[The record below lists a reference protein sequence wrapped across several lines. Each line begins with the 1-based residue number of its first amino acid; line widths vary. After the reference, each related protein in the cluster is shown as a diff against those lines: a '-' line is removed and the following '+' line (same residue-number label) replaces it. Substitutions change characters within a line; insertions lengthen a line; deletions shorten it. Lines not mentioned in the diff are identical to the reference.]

1 MFINQ
6 NYLLMN
12 FTTIFSCFR
21 LVKPT
26 SKNNIFY
33 AFWLFVFLFGQNVI
47 GQTVLINPSA
57 EGGFE
62 NGSTFEANGW
72 TPVGDVTNTWVVGS
86 APGWFTGSAG
96 AYVSN
101 DTGASWAYTNNAI
114 SRASFYRDVAFPAGA
129 ETITLN
135 FDWRANGNDGNWDN
149 LLVYVMDTSIVPS
162 NVGPTT
168 TNTTTT
174 GWPGYT
180 NGTTGYFLL
189 QRNGTIVPTET
200 TNVNYTFSAAQIA
213 FVAGSTKRLVFVWKN
228 DGSGGANPPAAVDNI
243 SLSALVPTCTVPL
256 NLSANSLTF
265 NSVNLEWDAPVSGSI
280 GYEYELRTS
289 GAPESGATG
298 LESSGNLADG
308 TLFTD
313 FQSLTANTSYTFY
326 LRSNCGSEFSSWI
339 SVSFFTGYCI
349 PSSTSSASY
358 IDNFSTTGGSTNISN
373 LGSGYTTGGYQ
384 DNYDTATVS
393 QYETG
398 IVNFSTAIVGGTV
411 GTSIWVDWNNDLVFD
426 NATERVFVTSSYGG
440 NQSGS
445 FEIPAGT
452 QLGDY
457 RMRVRIDFNA
467 VAPDAC
473 ASTNTR
479 TEAEDYKLTVI
490 EIPNCLPPSN
500 VTAVADSPFTATL
513 NWAASIT
520 EPSEGYQYYYST
532 EDIAPNTG
540 TTPSGQVGAGILTA
554 EIDEL
559 ESSTTYYVWIR
570 SNCGSDTFSDWT
582 LESVSFMTE
591 CNPPVITGTIP
602 GSVCG
607 QGTVDLS
614 ATANEGTIKW
624 YDAET
629 GGVLLATGGT
639 FTTPVLTETTSFW
652 VESATGS
659 MQSSGKPAPPASA
672 TGSSF
677 SNWGIVFNAT
687 ESVDLQSVSVYS
699 TTAGTLNI
707 KVTDSNLVELYSTGN
722 INITAG
728 GTTTPTIVPLSFT
741 VPAGTGYRI
750 LVKAFSGV
758 NLIRDSAALAFPYV
772 GTDGVV
778 SVISSEWGGT
788 TTGTYYYF
796 YDLKYSTGC
805 ASERAEVLATVTT
818 APDFSLSSDSL
829 AICPGETSQAVSIE
843 TGNEDY
849 DTYVWSPSTN
859 VTGDAQNGWVF
870 NPSETTTY
878 TLTASQSSGALCETT
893 TELTITVHPEPVISV
908 SEADSICAGTSTT
921 LTASL
926 LETVVL
932 GTDTTLTSA
941 TTQPTAFCNRWDQY
955 WNQTIYTA
963 AELQAAGFSAGTINA
978 ITYEITTIGSGTNV
992 TNFSIRIGNTT
1003 ETTVSSFVTSG
1014 FTTVYG
1020 PATYE
1025 HAIGLNTI
1033 TFDTPYLWDGV
1044 SNIIIDVRQDGA
1056 DSTNNAITY
1065 YTATAQPMTISAV
1078 TSTDS
1083 AVTTLQDLV
1092 AAASVTPATSLQR
1105 LNVVF
1110 DVTADTSAIE
1120 WLWTPGDFTTNSID
1134 VTPAQTTIY
1143 TVRATN
1149 TTTGCFTEET
1159 VEVTVNS
1166 VAVPTG
1172 ETEQTLTE
1180 GQTLADLIVEG
1191 ENLTWYSDEALQ
1203 NQISATT
1210 VAENNTTYYV
1220 TQTVGECTSEALAIT
1235 VEVTLSTGDFNL
1247 VALRAYPNPTNDFVT
1262 VSYNNNITTIAVINM
1277 LGQTLMTK
1285 NVNAN
1290 TTQIDM
1296 ASLPT
1301 GNYFVKVTV
1310 EGAVKTIKIVKN

>member
-1 MFINQ
+1 MKII
-6 NYLLMN
+6 
-12 FTTIFSCFR
+12 TISSCFR
-21 LVKPT
+21 AVKT
-26 SKNNIFY
+26 VTMNNIFY
-33 AFWLFVFLFGQNVI
+33 LLCLFAFLFGQNAI
-47 GQTVLINPSA
+47 SQTVLINPSA

-72 TPVGDVTNTWVVGS
+72 TPVGDVTNTWTVGS

-101 DTGASWAYTNNAI
+101 DTGTSWAYTNNAI
-114 SRASFYRDVAFPAGA
+114 SRASFYRDVAFPAGS
-129 ETITLN
+129 ESITLN

-189 QRNGTIVPTET
+189 QRNGTSVPTET

-213 FVAGSTKRLVFVWKN
+213 YVAGSTKRLVFVWKN

-256 NLSANSLTF
+256 NLSTNSLTF
-265 NSVNLEWDAPVSGSI
+265 NSVNLEWNEPVSGSI
-280 GYEYELRTS
+280 GFEYELRTS

-298 LESSGNLADG
+298 LVSNGNLADG
-308 TLFTD
+308 VLTTD
-313 FQSLTANTSYTFY
+313 FQTLTENTNYTFY
-326 LRSNCGSEFSSWI
+326 LRSNCGGEFSSWI
-339 SVSFFTGYCI
+339 SVSFLTGYCV
-349 PSSTSSASY
+349 PSSTSALSY
-358 IDNFSTTGGSTNISN
+358 INNFSTTGGSTNISN

-426 NATERVFVTSSYGG
+426 NATERVFVTTAFGG

-467 VAPDAC
+467 IAPDAC

-490 EIPNCLPPSN
+490 ETPSCLPPSN
-500 VTAVADSPFTATL
+500 VTAEANSPFTATI

-532 EDIAPNTG
+532 ENTAPLAG
-540 TTPSGQVGAGILTA
+540 TTPSGEVGAGILNA

-559 ESSTTYYVWIR
+559 ESSTTYFVWVR

-582 LESVSFMTE
+582 SDSVSFKTE
-591 CNPPVITGTIP
+591 CNPPVITETTP

-614 ATANEGTIKW
+614 ATASAGTIKW
-624 YDAET
+624 YNAET
-629 GGVLLATGGT
+629 GGELLATGGT
-639 FTTPVLTETTSFW
+639 FTTPTITETTSFW

-659 MQSSGKPAPPASA
+659 TESAGKPAPPASA
-672 TGSSF
+672 TGTSIA
-677 SNWGIVFNAT
+677 NWGIVFNAT
-687 ESVDLQSVSVYS
+687 DDVDLQSVSVYS
-699 TTAGTLNI
+699 TAAGTLNI

-728 GTTTPTIVPLSFT
+728 GTTTPNVVPLNFT

-758 NLIRDSAALAFPYV
+758 NLIRDSTTLSFPYV
-772 GTDGVV
+772 GSDGVV
-778 SVISSEWGGT
+778 SITSSEWGGT

-796 YDLKYSTGC
+796 YDVKYSTGC
-805 ASERAEVLATVTT
+805 ASERTEVIATVTT
-818 APDFSLSSDSL
+818 APDFSLSSDNL
-829 AICPGETSQAVSIE
+829 AICPGETSEALIIE
-843 TGNEDY
+843 IGDEDY
-849 DTYVWSPSTN
+849 DTYVWSPSAN
-859 VTGDAQNGWVF
+859 VTGDGQNGWVF
-870 NPSETTTY
+870 NPSETTIY
-878 TLTASQSSGALCETT
+878 TLTASQSAGALCETT
-893 TELTITVHPEPVISV
+893 TELTVTVNPEPVITV
-908 SEADSICAGTSTT
+908 SDDTSICAGESSTLSAT
-921 LTASL
+921 L

-963 AELQAAGFSAGTINA
+963 AELQAAGFSAGSINA

-992 TNFSIRIGNTT
+992 TNFSIRIGTTT
-1003 ETTVSSFVTSG
+1003 ETTVSSFATSG

-1033 TFDTPYLWDGV
+1033 TFDTPYVWDGV

-1065 YTATAQPMTISAV
+1065 YTATAQPMTISAI

-1105 LNVVF
+1105 LNVIF
-1110 DVTADTSAIE
+1110 DVTGDASAIE
-1120 WLWTPGDFTTNSID
+1120 WLWTPGNLTTSSID
-1134 VTPAQTTIY
+1134 VTPTQTTTY

-1149 TTTGCFTEET
+1149 TTTGCFTEEI
-1159 VEVTVNS
+1159 VEVTVNT
-1166 VAVPTG
+1166 VAAPTG
-1172 ETEQTLTE
+1172 NAFQTLSE
-1180 GQTLADLIVEG
+1180 GQTLADLVVNG
-1191 ENLTWYSDEALQ
+1191 ENLIWYSDDNLQ
-1203 NQISATT
+1203 EQIPSTT
-1210 VAENNTTYYV
+1210 VAEDNTTYFV

-1247 VALRAYPNPTNDFVT
+1247 VSLKAYPNPTSDFVT
-1262 VSYNNNITTIAVINM
+1262 VSYNNDITNVAVINM

-1285 NVNAN
+1285 DVNVN

-1296 ASLPT
+1296 TSLPT